1 MAGSRWSCQRFK
13 ELSSMPLEWLSALP
27 PHLRQEIEEATD
39 DIPCSQI
46 PGLDMAI
53 DGSSIS
59 NFSSSVLGDDG
70 CVVVLGSLT
79 ATS

>member
-1 MAGSRWSCQRFK
+1 MSGFLLCLLISGP
-13 ELSSMPLEWLSALP
+13 PLEVPAPFVLSLATE
-27 PHLRQEIEEATD
+27 EIEEATD

-46 PGLDMAI
+46 PVLDMAI
-53 DGSSIS
+53 DGFSIS